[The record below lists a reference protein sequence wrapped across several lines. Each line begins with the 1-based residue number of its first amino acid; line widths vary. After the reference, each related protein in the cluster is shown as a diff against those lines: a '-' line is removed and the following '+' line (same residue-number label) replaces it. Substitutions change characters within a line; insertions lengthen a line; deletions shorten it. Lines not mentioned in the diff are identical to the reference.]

1 MARESGDDTLPRV
14 NAPDELGRL
23 APEDLRTLTSDP
35 LTLEQRDDLPSF
47 VPSLPAT
54 DFVAAA
60 RGLQGEDRLELI
72 LPHASPEQLTALFD
86 LEAWRRD
93 RVDIDRARVWLTA
106 IVDAYAQSKERGQ
119 LGDLMMDMDPE
130 LWTFALLPGTSVFH
144 LDPDDDEQRSQA
156 RDAVE
161 ALYTYETPDGF
172 FLVAVPDTETGHRAI
187 HVLDRI
193 YADDLE
199 LGRTLVNS
207 LRGAL
212 ASQIEE
218 DLLRWRAGRLAD
230 LGFVPW
236 EEAMK
241 LLRPIDLKAARE
253 AASNPSTPPPATSPP
268 ASIRPAPLL
277 PAETARTGLLRRALA
292 ALSPAQQGERAREF
306 TLLVNELMAAQRFE
320 PGDAKLAERSFHQAE
335 STIGLGLELLAAG
348 IADGAEQL
356 SFLAG
361 RIAAIGLR
369 GVFRVGY
376 GPLDKLRRAA
386 LALHR
391 EGHVSLKAIGSLLDR
406 PWGHALEA
414 LARWYPELPVESTS
428 AGTRPIAGLRD
439 LARATE
445 LIAQAGALAALAFR
459 GYAIDPA
466 WVARADEPERLSL
479 GDLIR
484 TAIVHL
490 QLPARRDSGNT
501 FAPLTADD
509 VAWARDHLRLP
520 DGHLLPALA
529 SDLRARCL
537 AVGAPQHADVFIT
550 TLLGRLEVEL
560 GSLELDSAGQP
571 DLVRVGS
578 LLTIQRVS
586 VWLKTGLQAT

>member
-1 MARESGDDTLPRV
+1 M

-23 APEDLRTLTSDP
+23 APEDLRTLTGDP

-47 VPSLPAT
+47 VPALPPT
-54 DFVAAA
+54 SFVAVA
-60 RGLQGEDRLELI
+60 RGLQGEDRLELL

-106 IVDAYAQSKERGQ
+106 IVDAYAQTKERGA
-119 LGDLMMDMDPE
+119 LGELMMDMDPE

-144 LDPDDDEQRSQA
+144 LDPDDDEQRNQA

-187 HVLDRI
+187 HVLDRV

-241 LLRPIDLKAARE
+241 LLRPFDLKAARE
-253 AASNPSTPPPATSPP
+253 VTSATQTPAAPV
-268 ASIRPAPLL
+268 L
-277 PAETARTGLLRRALA
+277 PAETARVGLLRRALA
-292 ALSPAQQGERAREF
+292 ALTPAQQGERAREF

-320 PGDAKLAERSFHQAE
+320 PGDAKLQERSFHQAE

-348 IADGAEQL
+348 MVDDGEQIH
-356 SFLAG
+356 FLAG
-361 RIAAIGLR
+361 RIAAVGLR

-391 EGHVSLKAIGSLLDR
+391 EGHVSLKSVGSLLDR
-406 PWGHALEA
+406 PWGHALAA

-445 LIAQAGALAALAFR
+445 LIAQAGALASLTFR
-459 GYAIDPA
+459 GYAIDPV
-466 WVARADEPERLSL
+466 WVTRADEPERLSL
-479 GDLIR
+479 GDLVR

-490 QLPARRDSGNT
+490 QLPGRRGD

-509 VAWARDHLRLP
+509 VAWARDHLRAGE
-520 DGHLLPALA
+520 GHLIPALA
-529 SDLRARCL
+529 NDLRARCL
-537 AVGAPQHADVFIT
+537 AVGAPQHAEVFIT
-550 TLLGRLEVEL
+550 ALLGRLEVEL
-560 GSLELDSAGQP
+560 GSLEQDSAGMP

>member
-1 MARESGDDTLPRV
+1 VAREGSDDTLPGV

-35 LTLEQRDDLPSF
+35 LLLERRDDLPSF
-47 VPSLPAT
+47 VPTLPPT
-54 DFVAAA
+54 SFVAVA
-60 RGLQGEDRLELI
+60 RGLHGEDRLELL

-106 IVDAYAQSKERGQ
+106 IVDAYAQTKARGE
-119 LGDLMMDMDPE
+119 LGELMMDMDPE

-144 LDPDDDEQRSQA
+144 LDPDDDEQRNQA

-187 HVLDRI
+187 HVLDRV

-241 LLRPIDLKAARE
+241 LLRPLDLKAARE
-253 AASNPSTPPPATSPP
+253 VASAIPSPAAPV
-268 ASIRPAPLL
+268 L
-277 PAETARTGLLRRALA
+277 PAETARAGLLRRALA
-292 ALSPAQQGERAREF
+292 ALTPAQQGERAREF

-320 PGDAKLAERSFHQAE
+320 PGDAKLQERSFHQAE

-348 IADGAEQL
+348 IGDDGEQIH
-356 SFLAG
+356 FLAG

-391 EGHVSLKAIGSLLDR
+391 EGHVSLKSIGSLLDR

-414 LARWYPELPVESTS
+414 LARWYPELPIESTS
-428 AGTRPIAGLRD
+428 AGTRAIAGLRD

-445 LIAQAGALAALAFR
+445 LIAQAGALAALSFR
-459 GYAIDPA
+459 GYAIDPV
-466 WVARADEPERLSL
+466 WVTRADEPERLSL
-479 GDLIR
+479 GDLVR

-490 QLPARRDSGNT
+490 QLPGRRGD
-501 FAPLTADD
+501 FAPLSADD
-509 VAWARDHLRLP
+509 IAWARDHLRAG

-529 SDLRARCL
+529 HDLRARCL
-537 AVGAPQHADVFIT
+537 AVGAPQHAEVFIT
-550 TLLGRLEVEL
+550 ALLGRLEVEL
-560 GSLELDSAGQP
+560 GSLEQDSAGMP

>member
-23 APEDLRTLTSDP
+23 APEDLRTLTRDP
-35 LTLEQRDDLPSF
+35 LALEQRDDLPSF
-47 VPSLPAT
+47 VPALPAT
-54 DFVAAA
+54 SFVAAA
-60 RGLQGEDRLELI
+60 RGLQSEDRLELL

-106 IVDAYAQSKERGQ
+106 IVDAYAQTKERGQ
-119 LGDLMMDMDPE
+119 LGELMLDMDPE

-172 FLVAVPDTETGHRAI
+172 FLVAVPDTEPGHRAI
-187 HVLDRI
+187 HILDRI

-199 LGRTLVNS
+199 LGRDMVNS
-207 LRGAL
+207 MRGAI

-241 LLRPIDLKAARE
+241 LLRPLDLKAARE
-253 AASNPSTPPPATSPP
+253 ATASTPPTSTPTTSTAPITPP
-268 ASIRPAPLL
+268 SPTL
-277 PAETARTGLLRRALA
+277 PAETAKSGLLRSALA

-320 PGDAKLAERSFHQAE
+320 PGDAKLQERSFHQAE

-348 IADGAEQL
+348 IAEPAEQI

-391 EGHVSLKAIGSLLDR
+391 EGHVSLKTVGSLLDR
-406 PWGHALEA
+406 PWGPALEA
-414 LARWYPELPVESTS
+414 LARWYPELPIEATST
-428 AGTRPIAGLRD
+428 GTRPLAGLRD

-445 LIAQAGALAALAFR
+445 LIAQAGALAALAFAA
-459 GYAIDPA
+459 YAIDPT
-466 WVARADEPERLSL
+466 WVTRADEPERLSL

-490 QLPARRDSGNT
+490 QLPNHRGS
-501 FAPLTADD
+501 FSPLTADD
-509 VAWARDHLRLP
+509 VAWARDNLLVDNRLI
-520 DGHLLPALA
+520 PALA
-529 SDLRARCL
+529 GDLRARCL
-537 AVGAPQHADVFIT
+537 AAGAPQHADVFIAAI
-550 TLLGRLEVEL
+550 LGRLEVEL
-560 GSLELDSAGQP
+560 GTLELDSNGLP
-571 DLVRVGS
+571 DLTRVGS

>member
-35 LTLEQRDDLPSF
+35 LTLEQRDDLPTF
-47 VPSLPAT
+47 VPALPPT
-54 DFVAAA
+54 SFVAAA
-60 RGLQGEDRLELI
+60 RALHAEDRLELL

-106 IVDAYAQSKERGQ
+106 IVDAYAQTKERGQ

-161 ALYTYETPDGF
+161 ALYVYETPDGF

-241 LLRPIDLKAARE
+241 LLRPLDLKAARE
-253 AASNPSTPPPATSPP
+253 AASTGHGSSHGVSSTPPTPV
-268 ASIRPAPLL
+268 L
-277 PAETARTGLLRRALA
+277 PAETARAGLLRRALA
-292 ALSPAQQGERAREF
+292 VLSPAQQGERAREF

-320 PGDAKLAERSFHQAE
+320 PGDAKLQERSFHQAE

-348 IADGAEQL
+348 IADPGEQIQ
-356 SFLAG
+356 FLAG

-391 EGHVSLKAIGSLLDR
+391 EGHVSLKTVGSLLDR

-428 AGTRPIAGLRD
+428 AGTRPVAGLRD

-445 LIAQAGALAALAFR
+445 LIAQAGALAALTFQ
-459 GYAIDPA
+459 GYAVDPT
-466 WVARADEPERLSL
+466 WVTRADEPERLSL
-479 GDLIR
+479 GDLLR
-484 TAIVHL
+484 TAVVHQ
-490 QLPARRDSGNT
+490 QLPGRRGD

-509 VAWARDHLRLP
+509 IAWARDHLLLDARLI
-520 DGHLLPALA
+520 PALA
-529 SDLRARCL
+529 TELRARCL
-537 AVGAPQHADVFIT
+537 AVGAPQHADAFIT
-550 TLLGRLEVEL
+550 AILGRLEVEL

-571 DLVRVGS
+571 DLNRVGS